1 MKITKPLVAASAAA
15 LAAGSLVLFGG
26 ATAGAAPTSQTFDFT
41 GASQSFTVPASV
53 CSVSVVALGAEG
65 GNGVD
70 STATPGLGGQA
81 TATLTVTPGETYAV
95 DVGGHGGDAEAT
107 WRPEPSRTE

>member
-15 LAAGSLVLFGG
+15 LAAGSLVLVWRGDCSVRL
-26 ATAGAAPTSQTFDFT
+26 PTSQTFDFT

-53 CSVSVVALGAEG
+53 SFGVGRTLGAEG
-65 GNGVD
+65 GNGLD

-81 TATLTVTPGETYAV
+81 TATLTV
-95 DVGGHGGDAEAT
+95 
-107 WRPEPSRTE
+107 RR